1 MGKSSKTVEEIDS
14 KNEMGV
20 SSNHSNSVSSKKEW
34 IVAGKI
40 KAAYC
45 EGCNELVPKIY
56 VGEWQPSDRVKDEDD
71 LLEIKS
77 SKKDEKNKQNSE
89 KKETVEENKYWLK
102 CPNCNQV
109 QLVSEWQIQIDRQ
122 TKLEDLKPG
131 DCAKYFPQGLYTE
144 GDAVF
149 HPALDDVGIV
159 RSKQSTASGANVI
172 IVEFQN
178 SGKKQLLE
186 NVQVNSD
193 GSSRA
198 VTKKGKVK
206 LKIKKS

>member
-1 MGKSSKTVEEIDS
+1 MGKSNKNLEEDIS
-14 KNEMGV
+14 HTNQA
-20 SSNHSNSVSSKKEW
+20 SNSSANSNELSSKKDW
-34 IVAGKI
+34 ILAGKI
-40 KAAYC
+40 KSAYC
-45 EGCNELVPKIY
+45 EGCNQFVPRIF
-56 VGEWQPSDRVKDEDD
+56 VGEWKPSDRVKEDDD
-71 LLEIKS
+71 LLDIKV
-77 SKKDEKNKQNSE
+77 SKKDKK
-89 KKETVEENKYWLK
+89 KKEQVEPDDAENQYWLK

-122 TKLEDLKPG
+122 TKLEELKPD
-131 DCAKYFPQGLYTE
+131 DCAKYFPQGLYAE

-149 HPALDDVGIV
+149 HPTLNDVGIV
-159 RSKQSTASGANVI
+159 RTKQSTASGANVI

>member
-1 MGKSSKTVEEIDS
+1 
-14 KNEMGV
+14 
-20 SSNHSNSVSSKKEW
+20 
-34 IVAGKI
+34 
-40 KAAYC
+40 
-45 EGCNELVPKIY
+45 
-56 VGEWQPSDRVKDEDD
+56 
-71 LLEIKS
+71 
-77 SKKDEKNKQNSE
+77 
-89 KKETVEENKYWLK
+89 LK

-122 TKLEDLKPG
+122 TRLEDLKPD
-131 DCAKYFPQGLYTE
+131 DCAKYFPQGLYAE

-149 HPALDDVGIV
+149 HPALNDVGIV

-186 NVQVNSD
+186 NVQVNQD

>member
-1 MGKSSKTVEEIDS
+1 MGKSNKNQEEEIS
-14 KNEMGV
+14 HTNQA
-20 SSNHSNSVSSKKEW
+20 SNSSTNSNELSCKKDW
-34 IVAGKI
+34 ILAGKI
-40 KAAYC
+40 KSAYC
-45 EGCNELVPKIY
+45 EGCNQFVPRVF
-56 VGEWQPSDRVKDEDD
+56 VGEWKPSDRVKEEDD
-71 LLEIKS
+71 LLDIKV
-77 SKKDEKNKQNSE
+77 SKKDKK
-89 KKETVEENKYWLK
+89 KKEQVEPNDAENQYWLK

-122 TKLEDLKPG
+122 TKLEELKPD
-131 DCAKYFPQGLYTE
+131 DCAKYFPQGLYAE

-149 HPALDDVGIV
+149 HPTLNDVGIV
-159 RSKQSTASGANVI
+159 RTKQSTASGANVI

>member
-1 MGKSSKTVEEIDS
+1 MGKSNKNQEEEIS
-14 KNEMGV
+14 HTNQA
-20 SSNHSNSVSSKKEW
+20 SNSSTNSNELSCKKDW
-34 IVAGKI
+34 ILAGKI
-40 KAAYC
+40 KSAYC
-45 EGCNELVPKIY
+45 EGCNQFVPRVF
-56 VGEWQPSDRVKDEDD
+56 VGEWKPSDRVKEEDD
-71 LLEIKS
+71 LLDIKV
-77 SKKDEKNKQNSE
+77 SKKDKK
-89 KKETVEENKYWLK
+89 KKEQVEPNEAENQYWLK

-122 TKLEDLKPG
+122 TKLEELKPD
-131 DCAKYFPQGLYTE
+131 DCAKYFPQGLYAE

-149 HPALDDVGIV
+149 HPTLNDVGIV
-159 RSKQSTASGANVI
+159 RTKQSTASGANVI